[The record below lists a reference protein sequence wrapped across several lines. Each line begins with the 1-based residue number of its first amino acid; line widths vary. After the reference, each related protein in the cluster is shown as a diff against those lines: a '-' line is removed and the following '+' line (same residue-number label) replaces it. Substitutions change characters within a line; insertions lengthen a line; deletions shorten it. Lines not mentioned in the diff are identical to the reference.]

1 MHRSLVKLTTKRGK
15 VLSAFEGDAI
25 TQEIQ
30 KKGEYD
36 SNILNS
42 LADVLGDIKPETSL
56 DIGANI
62 GNHALVIADYSRHL
76 IAFEPV
82 DFIFQVLKVN
92 VEQNNVKNA
101 EIVNV
106 GLSDVDQEMEIFI
119 PDNANLGSSSL
130 EVMEGDGQRLKVRT
144 LIGDEYLAQRQVNQV
159 DFIKMDVEGH
169 EVPALKG
176 LKHTIQQHQPLLL
189 LEYKNKKTIDEFIEY
204 DLLNNLFSGYTIFS
218 ITITNSRK
226 IHGRGVCG
234 FFRRFYYKY
243 FNRHWVLSSFFSEK
257 KYSNIYLVPE
267 RYLGVFRKYR
277 FIPSSAQ

>member
-101 EIVNV
+101 EVVNV

-189 LEYKNKKTIDEFIEY
+189 LEYKNKKTLDEFIEY

-234 FFRRFYYKY
+234 FLRRFYYKY
-243 FNRHWVLSSFFSEK
+243 FDRRWVLSSFFPEK

-267 RYLGVFRKYR
+267 RYLGIFRKYR

>member
-76 IAFEPV
+76 IGFEPV

-101 EIVNV
+101 EVVNV

-189 LEYKNKKTIDEFIEY
+189 LEYKNKKTLDEFIEY

-234 FFRRFYYKY
+234 FLRRFYYKY
-243 FNRHWVLSSFFSEK
+243 FDRRWVLSSFFPEK

-267 RYLGVFRKYR
+267 RYLGIFRKYR
-277 FIPSSAQ
+277 FMPSSVK